1 MAGRAV
7 WARYQ
12 FLEELWRGQDRIL
25 FDPDLEEALR
35 VGGPGLGHQSHPA
48 LTALSDALIPRAVG
62 EDNVWVALANPR
74 RAAEYARLRGG
85 TTFIGLD
92 EAAGVGSDEDWQ
104 VALVDLEGMLALEGE
119 TAQLEARLAALIE
132 VLAEGAAA
140 GRTVIVSAPSEVD
153 GGLDYESFTGL
164 IAEQLPM
171 ARVYGIGAAEAALV
185 FDFGELEGTGD
196 DLELVED
203 YEEGD
208 LMPVG
213 YDEDREVAEYEAD
226 LDAAEEEWTD
236 HGITEAEA
244 EADGEVDEDDEE
256 VPVDYDN
263 TLGEEEPEVRGWVA
277 VCARRSLGEGMTVI
291 ELPAAPSPG
300 PGPRD
305 SALRAQLSQ
314 VQRQADL
321 AAIERQRL
329 AEQLDEAEE
338 RIASLVEEREQLLE
352 GELDLE
358 ATRTPEM
365 AALSPLPT
373 PADAGDAAARLDAA
387 LAREQALRWELA
399 QVSAEL
405 EQARS
410 RPVDE
415 LEAEVAELRA
425 RLEAAGKGGAV
436 AVEDEAD
443 EAFEPGEH
451 EGVAETVFVFTETA
465 PIPAESPRLRQ
476 EVDRLLRR
484 IERGGMPTLE
494 LHRAL
499 KRLRGFF
506 VG

>member
-1 MAGRAV
+1 
-7 WARYQ
+7 
-12 FLEELWRGQDRIL
+12 
-25 FDPDLEEALR
+25 
-35 VGGPGLGHQSHPA
+35 
-48 LTALSDALIPRAVG
+48 
-62 EDNVWVALANPR
+62 
-74 RAAEYARLRGG
+74 
-85 TTFIGLD
+85 
-92 EAAGVGSDEDWQ
+92 
-104 VALVDLEGMLALEGE
+104 
-119 TAQLEARLAALIE
+119 
-132 VLAEGAAA
+132 
-140 GRTVIVSAPSEVD
+140 
-153 GGLDYESFTGL
+153 
-164 IAEQLPM
+164 
-171 ARVYGIGAAEAALV
+171 
-185 FDFGELEGTGD
+185 
-196 DLELVED
+196 
-203 YEEGD
+203 
-208 LMPVG
+208 
-213 YDEDREVAEYEAD
+213 
-226 LDAAEEEWTD
+226 
-236 HGITEAEA
+236 
-244 EADGEVDEDDEE
+244 
-256 VPVDYDN
+256 
-263 TLGEEEPEVRGWVA
+263 
-277 VCARRSLGEGMTVI
+277 
-291 ELPAAPSPG
+291 
-300 PGPRD
+300 
-305 SALRAQLSQ
+305 